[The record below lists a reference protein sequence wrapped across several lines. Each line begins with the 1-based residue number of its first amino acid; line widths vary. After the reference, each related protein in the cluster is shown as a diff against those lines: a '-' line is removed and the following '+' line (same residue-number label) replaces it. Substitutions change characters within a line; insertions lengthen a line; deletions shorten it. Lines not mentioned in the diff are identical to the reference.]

1 MEQYAWILWIV
12 LGVVLIIAETFTFG
26 FVLFWFGIGALAA
39 AAAAFLGLGVISQFL
54 VFAIVSIALTALS
67 RTIFAKYYSHGD
79 EEKFKTGID
88 SLPGQ
93 IGTVTLASKGAL
105 REAAVKVYGSTW
117 TAFPE
122 AGEEPLAEGE
132 KVEVIRVQG
141 SSIYV
146 KRIGELPE
154 WREDKSITN

>member
-1 MEQYAWILWIV
+1 MEQLAWILWII
-12 LGVVLIIAETFTFG
+12 LGIMLIVAEIFTLG

-39 AAAAFLGLGVISQFL
+39 AFVGYLGLGFGWQFL
-54 VFAIVSIALTALS
+54 VFATISIVLTALS

-79 EEKFKTGID
+79 GENIKTGID

-93 IGTVTLASKGAL
+93 IGTVSAASKGAL
-105 REAAVKVYGSTW
+105 NSGAVKVFGSTW

-122 AGEEPLAEGE
+122 DGESPLLEGE
-132 KVEVIRVQG
+132 KVEVVRVKG

-146 KRIGELPE
+146 RRIGELPE
-154 WREDKSITN
+154 WRK